1 MSDLKF
7 SIIGSGSIGIGW
19 AIVFARAGYK
29 VKVYDIEESA
39 LRNFENQVKNRL
51 ELLDDNKLL
60 TNSPKKIAAKIKTT
74 LDLTDAVSDADFVQE
89 CGPENLEIKR
99 ELFTKLAN
107 LAKSDAIIASSSSAL
122 RPSEFASNIASNER
136 CLVVHPGNPP
146 YLISIAE
153 VVPAEFTSEEAIKTC
168 IDLLTKVGIIPIR
181 VNNEPQGFVFNRL
194 QGAILR
200 EAYCLVRDGVISPT
214 DLDLIVTEGLGKRWS
229 IVGPFATSALN
240 VRGGIK
246 AHVARMGKSYFEM
259 GRERGQNDPWDGALV
274 ERVAADIESKLPD
287 AKWEKNT
294 QKRDLALMKLTK
306 LFEKVIKP

>member
-1 MSDLKF
+1 MSDPKF

-19 AIVFARAGYK
+19 AIVFARAGYN
-29 VKVYDIEESA
+29 VKVFDIEAAA
-39 LRNFENQVKNRL
+39 LTNFETQVKTRL
-51 ELLDDNKLL
+51 ELLKENELL
-60 TNSPKKIAAKIKTT
+60 TENPQAVLGRMQTT
-74 LDLTDAVSDADFVQE
+74 LDLAEGVSDADYIQE
-89 CGPENLEIKR
+89 CGPESVEIKR
-99 ELFTKLAN
+99 DLFAKLLT
-107 LAKSDAIIASSSSAL
+107 LAKPDAIIASSSSAL
-122 RPSEFASNIASNER
+122 RASEFAADLAGNER

-153 VVPAEFTSEEAIKTC
+153 VVPAKFTTDSAIARC
-168 IDLLTKVGIIPIR
+168 IELLKKVAIIPIR

-259 GRERGQNDPWDGALV
+259 GKERGQNDPWDQSLV
-274 ERVAADIESKLPD
+274 EVVAADIDKKLPD
-287 AKWEKNT
+287 ANWEENT
-294 QKRDLALMKLTK
+294 KKRDLALMKLNK
-306 LFEKVIKP
+306 LFEKVIRP

>member
-1 MSDLKF
+1 MSDPKF

-19 AIVFARAGYK
+19 AIVFARAGYS
-29 VKVYDIEESA
+29 VKVFDIEEAA
-39 LRNFENQVKNRL
+39 LKNFNTQIKSRLALLREN
-51 ELLDDNKLL
+51 ELLAENPQAVLER
-60 TNSPKKIAAKIKTT
+60 IQTT
-74 LDLTDAVSDADFVQE
+74 LDLAEAVAEADYIQE
-89 CGPENLEIKR
+89 CGPESVEIKR
-99 ELFTKLAN
+99 DLFAKLLK

-122 RPSEFASNIASNER
+122 KASEFAADLTDNET

-153 VVPAEFTSEEAIKTC
+153 VVPAKFTTDAAIARCTE
-168 IDLLTKVGIIPIR
+168 LLTKVGIIPIR

-259 GRERGQNDPWDGALV
+259 GKERGQNDPWDESLV
-274 ERVAADIESKLPD
+274 DIVAADIEKKLPD
-287 AKWEKNT
+287 ANWEENT
-294 QKRDLALMKLTK
+294 KKRDLALMKLNK
-306 LFEKVIKP
+306 LFEKVVKP

>member
-1 MSDLKF
+1 MSDPKF
-7 SIIGSGSIGIGW
+7 SIVGSGSIGIGW

-39 LRNFENQVKNRL
+39 LRNFESQIKNRL
-51 ELLDDNKLL
+51 ELLDENKLL
-60 TNSPKKIAAKIKTT
+60 TDSTKKIAARIQTT
-74 LDLTDAVSDADFVQE
+74 LDLAEAVAGADYVQE
-89 CGPENLEIKR
+89 CGPENLELKR
-99 ELFTKLAN
+99 DLFTKLVSI
-107 LAKSDAIIASSSSAL
+107 AKPDAIIASSSSAL
-122 RPSEFASNIASNER
+122 RPSDFASNIVSNER

-153 VVPAEFTSEEAIKTC
+153 VVPAKFTSEQSIKTC

-240 VRGGIK
+240 VRGGIR

-259 GRERGQNDPWDGALV
+259 GRERGQNDPWDEALV
-274 ERVAADIESKLPD
+274 ERVAADIENKLPD

-294 QKRDLALMKLTK
+294 QKRDLALMKLNK
-306 LFEKVIKP
+306 LLGKIVKP

>member
-1 MSDLKF
+1 MSDPKF

-29 VKVYDIEESA
+29 VKVFDVEAAA
-39 LRNFENQVKNRL
+39 LRNFEIQVKNRL
-51 ELLDDNKLL
+51 ELLDENKLL
-60 TNSPKKIAAKIKTT
+60 DDSPKKIIARIQTT
-74 LDLTDAVSDADFVQE
+74 LDLAEAVAGANYVQE
-89 CGPENLEIKR
+89 CGPEKLELKR
-99 ELFTKLAN
+99 ELFAKLAALTN
-107 LAKSDAIIASSSSAL
+107 PDVILASSSSAL
-122 RPSEFASNIASNER
+122 RTSEFASDIASNVR

-146 YLISIAE
+146 YLISVAE
-153 VVPAEFTSEEAIKTC
+153 VVPADFTSNESVDVCKK
-168 IDLLTKVGIIPIR
+168 LLTKVGIIPIQ

-259 GRERGQNDPWDGALV
+259 GKERGQNDPWDQELV
-274 ERVAADIESKLPD
+274 DRVAADIENKLPD
-287 AKWEKNT
+287 AQWEKNT
-294 QKRDLALMKLTK
+294 EKRDLALMKLSK
-306 LFEKVIKP
+306 LFKKVEKP

>member
-1 MSDLKF
+1 MSDPKF

-29 VKVYDIEESA
+29 VKVFDVEESA
-39 LRNFENQVKNRL
+39 LRNFEIQVKNRL
-51 ELLDDNKLL
+51 ELLDENKLL
-60 TNSPKKIAAKIKTT
+60 DDSPKKIISRIQTT
-74 LDLTDAVSDADFVQE
+74 LDLAEAVAGANYVQE
-89 CGPENLEIKR
+89 CGPEKLELKR
-99 ELFTKLAN
+99 ELFTKLAALTN
-107 LAKSDAIIASSSSAL
+107 PDVILASSSSAL
-122 RPSEFASNIASNER
+122 RTSEFASGIATNAR

-146 YLISIAE
+146 YLISVAE
-153 VVPAEFTSEEAIKTC
+153 VVPADFTSNESVEVCKK
-168 IDLLTKVGIIPIR
+168 LLTKVGIIPIQ

-259 GRERGQNDPWDGALV
+259 GKERGQNDPWDQELV
-274 ERVAADIESKLPD
+274 DRVAADIENKLPD
-287 AKWEKNT
+287 AQWEKNT
-294 QKRDLALMKLTK
+294 EKRDLALMKLSK
-306 LFEKVIKP
+306 LFKKVEKP

>member
-1 MSDLKF
+1 MSDPKF

-19 AIVFARAGYK
+19 AIVFARAGYN
-29 VKVYDIEESA
+29 VKVFDIEEAA
-39 LRNFENQVKNRL
+39 LKNFNTQVKARL
-51 ELLDDNKLL
+51 ELLRENELL
-60 TNSPKKIAAKIKTT
+60 AENPQAVLERIQTT
-74 LDLTDAVSDADFVQE
+74 LDLAEAVVEADYIQE
-89 CGPENLEIKR
+89 CGPESVEIKR

-107 LAKSDAIIASSSSAL
+107 LAKPEAILASSSSAL
-122 RPSEFASNIASNER
+122 RPSEFASDVASNER

-168 IDLLTKVGIIPIR
+168 TDLLTKVGIIPIR

-259 GRERGQNDPWDGALV
+259 GKERGQNDPWDESLV
-274 ERVAADIESKLPD
+274 DIVAADIDKKLPD
-287 AKWEKNT
+287 ANWEENT
-294 QKRDLALMKLTK
+294 KKRDLALMKLNK
-306 LFEKVIKP
+306 LFEKVVKP

>member
-1 MSDLKF
+1 MSDPKF

-39 LRNFENQVKNRL
+39 LQNFEIQVKNRL
-51 ELLDDNKLL
+51 KSLDKNKLL
-60 TNSPKKIAAKIKTT
+60 TNSPKKIMARIQTT
-74 LDLTDAVSDADFVQE
+74 LDLVDAVAGADYVQE

-99 ELFTKLAN
+99 ELFTKLAA
-107 LAKSDAIIASSSSAL
+107 LTKPDAILASSSSAL
-122 RPSEFASNIASNER
+122 RASEFTSNISGNER

-153 VVPAEFTSEEAIKTC
+153 VVPAKFTSEQSLKTC
-168 IDLLTKVGIIPIR
+168 TDLLTKVGIIPIR

-229 IVGPFATSALN
+229 IIGPFATSALN
-240 VRGGIK
+240 VRGGIR

-259 GRERGQNDPWDGALV
+259 GRERGQNDPWDQALV
-274 ERVAADIESKLPD
+274 ERVATDIESKLPD

-294 QKRDLALMKLTK
+294 EKRDLALMKLNK
-306 LFEKVIKP
+306 LLGKIDKP

>member
-1 MSDLKF
+1 MSDPKF

-39 LRNFENQVKNRL
+39 LHNFENQVKNRL
-51 ELLDDNKLL
+51 ELLDENKLL
-60 TNSPKKIAAKIKTT
+60 TNSPKKIAARIKTT
-74 LDLTDAVSDADFVQE
+74 LDLTEAVSDADFVQE

-99 ELFTKLAN
+99 DLFMKLAN
-107 LAKSDAIIASSSSAL
+107 LAKPDAIIASSSSAL

-229 IVGPFATSALN
+229 IIGPFATSALN

-259 GRERGQNDPWDGALV
+259 GRERGQNDPWDQSLV
-274 ERVAADIESKLPD
+274 EVVAADIDQKLPD
-287 AKWEKNT
+287 ANWEENT
-294 QKRDLALMKLTK
+294 KKRDLALMKLNK

>member
-1 MSDLKF
+1 MSDPKF

-19 AIVFARAGYK
+19 AIVFARAGYS
-29 VKVYDIEESA
+29 VKVFDIEEAA
-39 LRNFENQVKNRL
+39 LKNFNTQIKSRL
-51 ELLDDNKLL
+51 ELLGENELL
-60 TNSPKKIAAKIKTT
+60 AENPQAVLERIQTT
-74 LDLTDAVSDADFVQE
+74 LDLAEAVAEADYIQE
-89 CGPENLEIKR
+89 CGPESVEIKR

-107 LAKSDAIIASSSSAL
+107 LAKTDAIIASSSSAL
-122 RPSEFASNIASNER
+122 RPSEFASDVASNER

-153 VVPAEFTSEEAIKTC
+153 VVPAKFTTDAAIARCTE
-168 IDLLTKVGIIPIR
+168 LLTKVGIIPIR

-229 IVGPFATSALN
+229 IIGPFATSALN

-259 GRERGQNDPWDGALV
+259 GKERGQNDPWDESLV
-274 ERVAADIESKLPD
+274 DIVAADIDKKLPD
-287 AKWEKNT
+287 TNWEENT
-294 QKRDLALMKLTK
+294 KKRDLALMKLNK
-306 LFEKVIKP
+306 LFEQVVKP

>member
-1 MSDLKF
+1 MSDPKF

-19 AIVFARAGYK
+19 AIVFARAGYS
-29 VKVYDIEESA
+29 VKVFDIEEAA
-39 LRNFENQVKNRL
+39 LKNFNTQIKSRLALLREN
-51 ELLDDNKLL
+51 ELLAENPQAVLER
-60 TNSPKKIAAKIKTT
+60 IQTT
-74 LDLTDAVSDADFVQE
+74 LDLAEAVAEADYIQE
-89 CGPENLEIKR
+89 CGPESVEIKR
-99 ELFTKLAN
+99 DLFAKLLK

-122 RPSEFASNIASNER
+122 KASEFAADLIGNET

-153 VVPAEFTSEEAIKTC
+153 VVPAKFTTDAAIARCTE
-168 IDLLTKVGIIPIR
+168 LLTKVGIIPIR

-259 GRERGQNDPWDGALV
+259 GKERGQNDPWDESLV
-274 ERVAADIESKLPD
+274 DIVAADIEKKLPD
-287 AKWEKNT
+287 ANWEENT
-294 QKRDLALMKLTK
+294 KKRDLALMKLNK

>member
-1 MSDLKF
+1 LSDPKF

-29 VKVYDIEESA
+29 VKVFDVEESA
-39 LRNFENQVKNRL
+39 LRNFEIQVKNRL
-51 ELLDDNKLL
+51 ELLDENKLL
-60 TNSPKKIAAKIKTT
+60 DDSPKKIAARIETT
-74 LDLTDAVSDADFVQE
+74 LDLAEAVAGADYVQE
-89 CGPENLEIKR
+89 CGPENLELKR
-99 ELFTKLAN
+99 ELFTKLAGLTN
-107 LAKSDAIIASSSSAL
+107 SDVILASSSSAL
-122 RPSEFASNIASNER
+122 RTSEFASGIASNAR

-146 YLISIAE
+146 YLISVAE
-153 VVPAEFTSEEAIKTC
+153 VVPADFTSNESVEVCKKIL
-168 IDLLTKVGIIPIR
+168 IKVGIIPIQ

-259 GRERGQNDPWDGALV
+259 GKERGQNDPWDQELV
-274 ERVAADIESKLPD
+274 ERVAADIENKLPD
-287 AKWEKNT
+287 AQWEANT
-294 QKRDLALMKLTK
+294 EKRDLALMKLGK
-306 LFEKVIKP
+306 LFRKVEKP

>member
-1 MSDLKF
+1 LSDPKF

-29 VKVYDIEESA
+29 VKVFDVEESA
-39 LRNFENQVKNRL
+39 LRNFEIQVKNRL
-51 ELLDDNKLL
+51 ELLDENKLL
-60 TNSPKKIAAKIKTT
+60 DDSPKKIAARIETT
-74 LDLTDAVSDADFVQE
+74 LDLAEAVAGADYVQE
-89 CGPENLEIKR
+89 CGPENLELKR
-99 ELFTKLAN
+99 ELFTKLAGLTN
-107 LAKSDAIIASSSSAL
+107 SDVILASSSSAL
-122 RPSEFASNIASNER
+122 RTSEFASGIASNAR

-146 YLISIAE
+146 YLISVAE
-153 VVPAEFTSEEAIKTC
+153 VVPADFTSNESVEVCKKIL
-168 IDLLTKVGIIPIR
+168 IKVGIIPIQ

-259 GRERGQNDPWDGALV
+259 GKERGQNDPWDQELV
-274 ERVAADIESKLPD
+274 ERVAADIENKLPD
-287 AKWEKNT
+287 AQWEANT
-294 QKRDLALMKLTK
+294 EKRDLALMKLSK
-306 LFEKVIKP
+306 LFRKVEKP

>member
-1 MSDLKF
+1 MSDPKF

-29 VKVYDIEESA
+29 VKVFDVEESA
-39 LRNFENQVKNRL
+39 LRNFEIQVKSRL
-51 ELLDDNKLL
+51 ELLDENKLL
-60 TNSPKKIAAKIKTT
+60 DDSPKKIISRIQTT
-74 LDLTDAVSDADFVQE
+74 LDLAEAVAGANYVQE
-89 CGPENLEIKR
+89 CGPEKLELKR
-99 ELFTKLAN
+99 ELFTKLAALTN
-107 LAKSDAIIASSSSAL
+107 PDVILASSSSAL
-122 RPSEFASNIASNER
+122 RTSEFASGIATNAR

-146 YLISIAE
+146 YLISVAE
-153 VVPAEFTSEEAIKTC
+153 VVPADFTSNESVEVCKK
-168 IDLLTKVGIIPIR
+168 LLIKVGIIPIQ

-259 GRERGQNDPWDGALV
+259 GRERGQNDPWDQELV
-274 ERVAADIESKLPD
+274 DRVAADIENKLPD
-287 AKWEKNT
+287 AQWEKNT
-294 QKRDLALMKLTK
+294 EKRDLALMKLSK
-306 LFEKVIKP
+306 LFKKVEKP

>member
-1 MSDLKF
+1 MSDPKF

-19 AIVFARAGYK
+19 AIVFARAGYS
-29 VKVYDIEESA
+29 VKVFDIEEAA
-39 LRNFENQVKNRL
+39 LKNFNTQVKARL
-51 ELLDDNKLL
+51 ELLRENELL
-60 TNSPKKIAAKIKTT
+60 AENPQAVLERIQTT
-74 LDLTDAVSDADFVQE
+74 LDLAEAVAEADYIQE
-89 CGPENLEIKR
+89 CGPESVEIKR
-99 ELFTKLAN
+99 DLFAKLLN

-122 RPSEFASNIASNER
+122 KASEFAADLTDNET

-153 VVPAEFTSEEAIKTC
+153 VVPAKFTTDAAIARCTE
-168 IDLLTKVGIIPIR
+168 LLTKVGIIPIR

-259 GRERGQNDPWDGALV
+259 GKERGQNDPWDESLV
-274 ERVAADIESKLPD
+274 EVVAADIEKKLPD
-287 AKWEKNT
+287 ADWEENT
-294 QKRDLALMKLTK
+294 KKRDLALMKLNK
-306 LFEKVIKP
+306 LFEKVVKP

>member
-1 MSDLKF
+1 MSDPKF

-19 AIVFARAGYK
+19 AIVFARAGYN
-29 VKVYDIEESA
+29 VKVFDIEAAA
-39 LRNFENQVKNRL
+39 LTNFEAQVKTRL
-51 ELLDDNKLL
+51 ELLKENELL
-60 TNSPKKIAAKIKTT
+60 TENPQAVLGRMQTT
-74 LDLTDAVSDADFVQE
+74 LDLAEAVSDADYIQE
-89 CGPENLEIKR
+89 CGPESVEIKR
-99 ELFTKLAN
+99 DLFAKLLT
-107 LAKSDAIIASSSSAL
+107 LAKPDAIIASSSSAL
-122 RPSEFASNIASNER
+122 RASEFAADLAGNER

-153 VVPAEFTSEEAIKTC
+153 VVPAKFTTDSAIARC
-168 IDLLTKVGIIPIR
+168 IELLKKVAIIPIR

-259 GRERGQNDPWDGALV
+259 GKERGQNDPWDQELV
-274 ERVAADIESKLPD
+274 NRVAADIENKLPD
-287 AKWEKNT
+287 AQWEKNT
-294 QKRDLALMKLTK
+294 EKRDLALMKLSK
-306 LFEKVIKP
+306 LFRKVEKP

>member
-1 MSDLKF
+1 M
-7 SIIGSGSIGIGW
+7 
-19 AIVFARAGYK
+19 
-29 VKVYDIEESA
+29 
-39 LRNFENQVKNRL
+39 
-51 ELLDDNKLL
+51 
-60 TNSPKKIAAKIKTT
+60 
-74 LDLTDAVSDADFVQE
+74 
-89 CGPENLEIKR
+89 
-99 ELFTKLAN
+99 
-107 LAKSDAIIASSSSAL
+107 
-122 RPSEFASNIASNER
+122 
-136 CLVVHPGNPP
+136 
-146 YLISIAE
+146 ISIAE
-153 VVPAEFTSEEAIKTC
+153 VVPAKFTSEQAIKTC
-168 IDLLTKVGIIPIR
+168 TDLLNKVGIIPIR

-200 EAYCLVRDGVISPT
+200 EAYCLVRDGIISPT

-259 GRERGQNDPWDGALV
+259 GSERGQNDPWDEALV

-306 LFEKVIKP
+306 LSEKVIKP

>member
-1 MSDLKF
+1 LSDPKF

-19 AIVFARAGYK
+19 AIVFARAGYN
-29 VKVYDIEESA
+29 VKVFDIEAAA
-39 LRNFENQVKNRL
+39 LTNFEAQVKTRL
-51 ELLDDNKLL
+51 ELLKENELL
-60 TNSPKKIAAKIKTT
+60 TENPQAVLGRMQTT
-74 LDLTDAVSDADFVQE
+74 LDLAEAVSDADYIQE
-89 CGPENLEIKR
+89 CGPESVEIKR
-99 ELFTKLAN
+99 DLFAKLLT
-107 LAKSDAIIASSSSAL
+107 LAKPDAIIASSSSAL
-122 RPSEFASNIASNER
+122 RASEFAADLAGNER

-153 VVPAEFTSEEAIKTC
+153 VVPAKFTTDSAIARC
-168 IDLLTKVGIIPIR
+168 IELLKKVAIIPIR

-259 GRERGQNDPWDGALV
+259 GKERGQNDPWDQSLV
-274 ERVAADIESKLPD
+274 EVVAADIDKKLPD
-287 AKWEKNT
+287 ANWEENT
-294 QKRDLALMKLTK
+294 KKRDLALMKLNK
-306 LFEKVIKP
+306 LFEKVIRP

>member
-1 MSDLKF
+1 MSDPKF

-19 AIVFARAGYK
+19 AIVFARAGYS
-29 VKVYDIEESA
+29 VKVFDIEEAA
-39 LRNFENQVKNRL
+39 LKNFNTQIKSRL
-51 ELLDDNKLL
+51 ELLGENELL
-60 TNSPKKIAAKIKTT
+60 AENAQAVLERIQTT
-74 LDLTDAVSDADFVQE
+74 LDLAEAVAEADYIQE
-89 CGPENLEIKR
+89 CGPESVEIKR

-107 LAKSDAIIASSSSAL
+107 LAKPDAILASSSSAL
-122 RPSEFASNIASNER
+122 RPSEFASDVASNER

-153 VVPAEFTSEEAIKTC
+153 VVPAKFTTGAAIARCTE
-168 IDLLTKVGIIPIR
+168 LLTKVGIIPIR

-229 IVGPFATSALN
+229 IIGPFATSALN

-259 GRERGQNDPWDGALV
+259 GKERGQNDPWDESLV
-274 ERVAADIESKLPD
+274 DIVAADIDKKLPD
-287 AKWEKNT
+287 ANWEENT
-294 QKRDLALMKLTK
+294 KKRDLALMKLNK
-306 LFEKVIKP
+306 LFEKVVKP

>member
-1 MSDLKF
+1 MSDPKF

-19 AIVFARAGYK
+19 AIVFARAGYN
-29 VKVYDIEESA
+29 VKVFDIEEAA
-39 LRNFENQVKNRL
+39 LKNFNTQVKARL
-51 ELLDDNKLL
+51 ELLRENELL
-60 TNSPKKIAAKIKTT
+60 AEKPQAVLERIQIT
-74 LDLTDAVSDADFVQE
+74 LDLAEAVAEADYIQE
-89 CGPENLEIKR
+89 CGPESVEIKQ

-107 LAKSDAIIASSSSAL
+107 LAKPDAILASSSSAL
-122 RPSEFASNIASNER
+122 RPSEFASDVASNER

-168 IDLLTKVGIIPIR
+168 TDLLTKVGIIPIR

-259 GRERGQNDPWDGALV
+259 GKERGQNDPWDESLV
-274 ERVAADIESKLPD
+274 DIVAADIEKKLPD
-287 AKWEKNT
+287 ANWEENT
-294 QKRDLALMKLTK
+294 KKRDLALMKLNK
-306 LFEKVIKP
+306 LFEKVVKP

>member
-1 MSDLKF
+1 MSDPKF

-29 VKVYDIEESA
+29 VKVFDVEESA
-39 LRNFENQVKNRL
+39 LRNFEIQVKNRL
-51 ELLDDNKLL
+51 ELLDENKLL
-60 TNSPKKIAAKIKTT
+60 DDSPKKIAARIETT
-74 LDLTDAVSDADFVQE
+74 LDLAEAVAGADYVQE
-89 CGPENLEIKR
+89 CGPENLELKR
-99 ELFTKLAN
+99 ELFTKLAGLTN
-107 LAKSDAIIASSSSAL
+107 SDVILASSSSAL
-122 RPSEFASNIASNER
+122 RTSEFASGIASNAR

-146 YLISIAE
+146 YLISVAE
-153 VVPAEFTSEEAIKTC
+153 VVPADFTSNESVEVCKKIL
-168 IDLLTKVGIIPIR
+168 IKVGIIPIQ

-259 GRERGQNDPWDGALV
+259 GKERGQNDPWDQELV
-274 ERVAADIESKLPD
+274 ERVAADIENKLPD
-287 AKWEKNT
+287 AQWEANT
-294 QKRDLALMKLTK
+294 EKRDLALMKLSK
-306 LFEKVIKP
+306 LFRKVEKP

>member
-1 MSDLKF
+1 LSDLKF

-51 ELLDDNKLL
+51 ELLDANKLL
-60 TNSPKKIAAKIKTT
+60 TNSPKKIAARIKTT

>member
-1 MSDLKF
+1 MSDPKF

-29 VKVYDIEESA
+29 VKVFDVEESA
-39 LRNFENQVKNRL
+39 LRNFEIQVKSRL
-51 ELLDDNKLL
+51 ELLDENKLL
-60 TNSPKKIAAKIKTT
+60 DDSPKKIISRIQTT
-74 LDLTDAVSDADFVQE
+74 LDLAEAVAGANYVQE
-89 CGPENLEIKR
+89 CGPEKLELKR
-99 ELFTKLAN
+99 ELFTKLAALTN
-107 LAKSDAIIASSSSAL
+107 PDVILASSSSAL
-122 RPSEFASNIASNER
+122 RTSEFASGIATNAR

-146 YLISIAE
+146 YLISVAE
-153 VVPAEFTSEEAIKTC
+153 VVPADFTSNESVEVCKK
-168 IDLLTKVGIIPIR
+168 LLIKVGIIPIQ

-259 GRERGQNDPWDGALV
+259 GRERGQNDPWDQELV
-274 ERVAADIESKLPD
+274 DRVAADIENKLPD
-287 AKWEKNT
+287 AQWEKNT
-294 QKRDLALMKLTK
+294 AKRDLALMKLSK
-306 LFEKVIKP
+306 LFKKVEKP

>member
-1 MSDLKF
+1 MSDPKF

-19 AIVFARAGYK
+19 AIVFARAGYS
-29 VKVYDIEESA
+29 VKVFDIEEAA
-39 LRNFENQVKNRL
+39 LKNFNTQIKSRLALLREN
-51 ELLDDNKLL
+51 ELLAENPQAVLER
-60 TNSPKKIAAKIKTT
+60 IQTT
-74 LDLTDAVSDADFVQE
+74 LDLAEAVAEADYIQE
-89 CGPENLEIKR
+89 CGPESVEIKR
-99 ELFTKLAN
+99 DLFAKLLN

-122 RPSEFASNIASNER
+122 KASEFAADLTDNET

-153 VVPAEFTSEEAIKTC
+153 VVPAKFTTDAAIARCTE
-168 IDLLTKVGIIPIR
+168 LLTKVGIIPIR

-200 EAYCLVRDGVISPT
+200 EAYCLVRDGVISPA

-259 GRERGQNDPWDGALV
+259 GKERGQNDPWDESLV
-274 ERVAADIESKLPD
+274 DIVAADIDKKLPD
-287 AKWEKNT
+287 ANWEENT
-294 QKRDLALMKLTK
+294 KKRDLALMKLNK
-306 LFEKVIKP
+306 LFEKVVKP

>member
-1 MSDLKF
+1 MSDPKF

-19 AIVFARAGYK
+19 AIVFARAGYN
-29 VKVYDIEESA
+29 VKVFDIEEAA
-39 LRNFENQVKNRL
+39 LKNFNTQIKSRLALLREN
-51 ELLDDNKLL
+51 ELLAENPQAVLER
-60 TNSPKKIAAKIKTT
+60 IQTT
-74 LDLTDAVSDADFVQE
+74 LDLAEAVAEADYIQE
-89 CGPENLEIKR
+89 CGPESVEIKR

-107 LAKSDAIIASSSSAL
+107 LAKTDAIIASSSSAL
-122 RPSEFASNIASNER
+122 RPSEFASDVASNER

-153 VVPAEFTSEEAIKTC
+153 VVPAKFTTDAAIARCTE
-168 IDLLTKVGIIPIR
+168 LLTKVGIIPIR

-200 EAYCLVRDGVISPT
+200 EGYCLVRDGVISPT

-229 IVGPFATSALN
+229 IIGPFATSALN

-259 GRERGQNDPWDGALV
+259 GKERGQNDPWDESLV
-274 ERVAADIESKLPD
+274 NIVAADIDKKLPD
-287 AKWEKNT
+287 ANWEENT
-294 QKRDLALMKLTK
+294 KKRDLALMKLNK
-306 LFEKVIKP
+306 LFEKVVKP

>member
-1 MSDLKF
+1 LSDPKF

-29 VKVYDIEESA
+29 VKVFDVEAAA
-39 LRNFENQVKNRL
+39 LRNFEIQVKNRL
-51 ELLDDNKLL
+51 ELLDENKLL
-60 TNSPKKIAAKIKTT
+60 DDSPKKIIARIQTT
-74 LDLTDAVSDADFVQE
+74 LDLAEAVAGANYVQE
-89 CGPENLEIKR
+89 CGPEKLELKR
-99 ELFTKLAN
+99 ELFAKLAALTN
-107 LAKSDAIIASSSSAL
+107 PDVILASSSSAL
-122 RPSEFASNIASNER
+122 RTSEFASDIASNVR

-146 YLISIAE
+146 YLISVAE
-153 VVPAEFTSEEAIKTC
+153 VVPADFTSNESVDVCKK
-168 IDLLTKVGIIPIR
+168 LLTKVGIIPIQ

-259 GRERGQNDPWDGALV
+259 GKERGQNDPWDQELV
-274 ERVAADIESKLPD
+274 DRVAADIENKLPD
-287 AKWEKNT
+287 AQWEKNT
-294 QKRDLALMKLTK
+294 EKRDLALMKLSK
-306 LFEKVIKP
+306 LFKKVEKP

>member
-1 MSDLKF
+1 MSDPKF

-29 VKVYDIEESA
+29 VKVFDIEAAA
-39 LRNFENQVKNRL
+39 LTNFETQVTARL
-51 ELLDDNKLL
+51 ELLRENELL
-60 TNSPKKIAAKIKTT
+60 TENPQAVLERIKTT
-74 LDLTDAVSDADFVQE
+74 PDLGEAVAGADYIQE
-89 CGPENLEIKR
+89 CGPESVVIKE

-107 LAKSDAIIASSSSAL
+107 LAKPNAILASSSSAL
-122 RPSEFASNIASNER
+122 RPSEFASDIASNER

-259 GRERGQNDPWDGALV
+259 GKERGQNDPWDQSLV
-274 ERVAADIESKLPD
+274 EVVAADIDKKLPD
-287 AKWEKNT
+287 ANWEENT
-294 QKRDLALMKLTK
+294 KKRDLALMKLNK

>member
-1 MSDLKF
+1 MSDPKF

-29 VKVYDIEESA
+29 VKVFDVEAAA
-39 LRNFENQVKNRL
+39 LRNFEIQVKNRL
-51 ELLDDNKLL
+51 ELLDENKLL
-60 TNSPKKIAAKIKTT
+60 DDSPKKIIARIQTT
-74 LDLTDAVSDADFVQE
+74 LDLAEAVAGANYVQE
-89 CGPENLEIKR
+89 CGPEKLELKR
-99 ELFTKLAN
+99 ELFAKLAA
-107 LAKSDAIIASSSSAL
+107 LANPDVILASSSSAL
-122 RPSEFASNIASNER
+122 RTSEFASDIASNAR

-146 YLISIAE
+146 YLISVAE
-153 VVPAEFTSEEAIKTC
+153 VVPADFTSNESVDVCKK
-168 IDLLTKVGIIPIR
+168 LLTKVGIIPIQ

-259 GRERGQNDPWDGALV
+259 GKERGQNDPWDQELV
-274 ERVAADIESKLPD
+274 DRVAADIENRLPD
-287 AKWEKNT
+287 AQWEKNT
-294 QKRDLALMKLTK
+294 EKRDLALMKLSK
-306 LFEKVIKP
+306 LFKKVEKP

>member
-1 MSDLKF
+1 MSDPKF

-19 AIVFARAGYK
+19 AIVFARAGYS
-29 VKVYDIEESA
+29 VKVFDIEEAA
-39 LRNFENQVKNRL
+39 LKNFNTQIKSRL
-51 ELLDDNKLL
+51 ELLGENELL
-60 TNSPKKIAAKIKTT
+60 AENPQAVLERIQTT
-74 LDLTDAVSDADFVQE
+74 LDLAEAVAEADYIQE
-89 CGPENLEIKR
+89 CGPESVEIKR

-107 LAKSDAIIASSSSAL
+107 LAKTDAILASSSSAL
-122 RPSEFASNIASNER
+122 RPSEFASDVASNER

-153 VVPAEFTSEEAIKTC
+153 VVPAKFTTDAAIARCTE
-168 IDLLTKVGIIPIR
+168 LLTKVGIIPIR

-229 IVGPFATSALN
+229 IIGPFATSALN

-259 GRERGQNDPWDGALV
+259 GKERGQNDPWDESLV
-274 ERVAADIESKLPD
+274 DIVAADIDKKLPD
-287 AKWEKNT
+287 ANWEENT
-294 QKRDLALMKLTK
+294 KKRDLALMKLNK
-306 LFEKVIKP
+306 LFEKVVKP

>member
-1 MSDLKF
+1 MSDPKF

-39 LRNFENQVKNRL
+39 LHNFENQVKNRL
-51 ELLDDNKLL
+51 ELLDENKLL
-60 TNSPKKIAAKIKTT
+60 TNSPKKIAARIKTT
-74 LDLTDAVSDADFVQE
+74 LDLTEAVSDADFVQE

-99 ELFTKLAN
+99 ELFTKLAK
-107 LAKSDAIIASSSSAL
+107 LAKPDAIIASSSSAL

-153 VVPAEFTSEEAIKTC
+153 VVPAEFTSEVAIKTC

-229 IVGPFATSALN
+229 IIGPFATSALN

-259 GRERGQNDPWDGALV
+259 GRERGQNDPWDESLV
-274 ERVAADIESKLPD
+274 EVVAADIDQKLPD
-287 AKWEKNT
+287 ANWEENT
-294 QKRDLALMKLTK
+294 KKRDLALMKLTK

>member
-1 MSDLKF
+1 MSDPKF
-7 SIIGSGSIGIGW
+7 SIIVSGSIGIGW
-19 AIVFARAGYK
+19 AIVFARAGYS
-29 VKVYDIEESA
+29 VKVFDIEEAA
-39 LRNFENQVKNRL
+39 LKNFNTQVKARL
-51 ELLDDNKLL
+51 ELLRENELL
-60 TNSPKKIAAKIKTT
+60 AENPQAVLERIQTT
-74 LDLTDAVSDADFVQE
+74 LDLAEAVAEADYIQE
-89 CGPENLEIKR
+89 CGPESVEIKR

-107 LAKSDAIIASSSSAL
+107 LAKPYAILASSSSAL
-122 RPSEFASNIASNER
+122 RPSEFASDVASNER

-168 IDLLTKVGIIPIR
+168 TDLLTKVGIIPIR
-181 VNNEPQGFVFNRL
+181 VNNEPHGFVFNRL

-259 GRERGQNDPWDGALV
+259 GKERGQNDPWDQSLV
-274 ERVAADIESKLPD
+274 DIVAADIDKKLPD
-287 AKWEKNT
+287 ADWEENT
-294 QKRDLALMKLTK
+294 KKRDLALMKLNK
-306 LFEKVIKP
+306 LFEKVVKP

>member
-1 MSDLKF
+1 MSDPKF

-19 AIVFARAGYK
+19 AIVFARAGYS
-29 VKVYDIEESA
+29 VKVFDIEEAA
-39 LRNFENQVKNRL
+39 LKNFETQIKSRL
-51 ELLDDNKLL
+51 ELLKENELL
-60 TNSPKKIAAKIKTT
+60 NESPQAVIARISTT
-74 LDLTDAVSDADFVQE
+74 LDLAEAVADSDYIQE
-89 CGPENLEIKR
+89 CGPENLEIKKDVFAK
-99 ELFTKLAN
+99 LLKLA
-107 LAKSDAIIASSSSAL
+107 KPTSVVASSSSAL
-122 RPSEFASNIASNER
+122 RASEFAVGIEGNER
-136 CLVVHPGNPP
+136 SLVVHPGNPP

-153 VVPAEFTSEEAIKTC
+153 VVPANFTSDSTIAACLEI
-168 IDLLTKVGIIPIR
+168 LSKVAIIPIR

-259 GRERGQNDPWDGALV
+259 GRERGQNDPWDQELV
-274 ERVAADIESKLPD
+274 ERVASDIENKLPD
-287 AKWEKNT
+287 ADWEKNT
-294 QKRDLALMKLTK
+294 TKRDLALMKLNK
-306 LFEKVIKP
+306 LFEKIVKP

>member
-1 MSDLKF
+1 LSDPKF

-29 VKVYDIEESA
+29 VKVFDVEESA
-39 LRNFENQVKNRL
+39 LRNFEIQVKSRL
-51 ELLDDNKLL
+51 ELLDENKLL
-60 TNSPKKIAAKIKTT
+60 DDSPKKIISRIQTT
-74 LDLTDAVSDADFVQE
+74 LDLAEAVAGANYVQE
-89 CGPENLEIKR
+89 CGPEKLELKR
-99 ELFTKLAN
+99 ELFTKLAALTN
-107 LAKSDAIIASSSSAL
+107 PDVILASSSSAL
-122 RPSEFASNIASNER
+122 RTSEFASGIATNAR
-136 CLVVHPGNPP
+136 CIVVHPGNPP
-146 YLISIAE
+146 YLISVAE
-153 VVPAEFTSEEAIKTC
+153 VVPADFTSNESVEVCKK
-168 IDLLTKVGIIPIR
+168 LLIKVGIIPIQ

-259 GRERGQNDPWDGALV
+259 GKERGQNDPWDQELV
-274 ERVAADIESKLPD
+274 DRVAADIENKLPD
-287 AKWEKNT
+287 AQWEKNT
-294 QKRDLALMKLTK
+294 EKRDLALMKLSK
-306 LFEKVIKP
+306 LFKKVEKP

>member
-1 MSDLKF
+1 MSDPKF

-29 VKVYDIEESA
+29 VKVFDVEESA
-39 LRNFENQVKNRL
+39 LRNFESQVKNRL
-51 ELLDDNKLL
+51 ELLDENKLL
-60 TNSPKKIAAKIKTT
+60 DDSPKKIAARIETT
-74 LDLTDAVSDADFVQE
+74 LDLAEAVAGADYVQE
-89 CGPENLEIKR
+89 CGPENLELKR
-99 ELFTKLAN
+99 ELFTKLAGLTN
-107 LAKSDAIIASSSSAL
+107 PDVILASSSSAL
-122 RPSEFASNIASNER
+122 RTSEFASGIASNAR

-146 YLISIAE
+146 YLISVAE
-153 VVPAEFTSEEAIKTC
+153 VVPADFTSNESVEVCKKIL
-168 IDLLTKVGIIPIR
+168 IKVGIIPIQ

-259 GRERGQNDPWDGALV
+259 GKERGQNDPWDQELV
-274 ERVAADIESKLPD
+274 ERVAADIENKLPD
-287 AKWEKNT
+287 AQWEKNT
-294 QKRDLALMKLTK
+294 EKRDLALMKLNK
-306 LFEKVIKP
+306 LFRKVEKP